1 MNEPASVA
9 SGDRAP
15 IVRRALLDALPLIIP
30 AIPFALVLGL
40 AITESGVGNFLGW
53 TSAPIVF
60 AGAAQLTLITLLG
73 GGAFWVAAVGAALV
87 VNARHAMYSAALAPY
102 FRGQP
107 RWFRW
112 VAPYLLIDQVFALAT
127 LRRGDDPWTFRTYY
141 LAMGTAFGVFWFV
154 AVALGLLIGPVVP
167 TEWELGF
174 AIPVMFAGIVVLA
187 IDRAPKLVAAAT
199 AVLVTWLAAELPSQS
214 GLLVGA
220 VAGVAA
226 GFAAGFLSDRAGRVG
241 HT

>member
-1 MNEPASVA
+1 MSEPESVV

-15 IVRRALLDALPLIIP
+15 IVRRALLDAVPLIIP
-30 AIPFALVLGL
+30 AVPFALVVGL
-40 AITESGVGNFLGW
+40 AITESGLGNLLGW
-53 TSAPIVF
+53 TTAPVVF

-87 VNARHAMYSAALAPY
+87 VNARHLMYSAALARY

-112 VAPYLLIDQVFALAT
+112 FAPYLLIDQVFALAT
-127 LRRGDDPWTFRTYY
+127 LRRGDDPRTFRTYY
-141 LAMGTAFGVFWFV
+141 LAMGAAFAVFWFT

-167 TEWELGF
+167 EEWQLKF
-174 AIPVMFAGIVVLA
+174 AIPVMFTGIVVMA
-187 IDRAPKLVAAAT
+187 IDRAPKLVAAT
-199 AVLVTWLAAELPSQS
+199 VAVLVTWLSAGLPSQS

-226 GFAAGFLSDRAGRVG
+226 GFGAGYLAERRSRR
-241 HT
+241 